1 MWSVWCVDH
10 GEKSWWKHTF
20 APTLLNSFTPR
31 RCSIDKFQGVIQ
43 RRVIAEHH
51 QMLIADLFSKEIKD
65 ALFSMDPK
73 KSLGLDGFNPEL
85 FQKSWH
91 VVSEDITKFCLLAF
105 NRV

>member
-1 MWSVWCVDH
+1 
-10 GEKSWWKHTF
+10 
-20 APTLLNSFTPR
+20 
-31 RCSIDKFQGVIQ
+31 
-43 RRVIAEHH
+43 
-51 QMLIADLFSKEIKD
+51 MLIADLFSKEIKD